1 MRYISLP
8 NTWLTIYFRFDP
20 SGNIV
25 EHYSDGDIVNCET
38 AVAKEPAAPDTMA
51 VWGPN
56 VTLAFLTTRMEDIK
70 KGVAASAVEQDA
82 VAS

>member
-1 MRYISLP
+1 
-8 NTWLTIYFRFDP
+8 
-20 SGNIV
+20 
-25 EHYSDGDIVNCET
+25 
-38 AVAKEPAAPDTMA
+38 MA